1 MENETFRTRLFNLL
15 QKSRKAVRLYTS
27 MAGGIN
33 GEAPSE
39 LQEEQAA
46 EWRAINSDLLKQLSL
61 ALDQP
66 NARQLAAGACN
77 LRDHFYSMWRLA
89 DSELQI
95 RHGELVSASENG
107 DYMRAASLAR
117 ELVVLKA
124 RGQAA
129 QAAHH
134 EIDSVI
140 SKSKVSVTPVELS
153 RDREIAETE
162 APRLAKIIPLRR
174 QITA

>member
-39 LQEEQAA
+39 LQESQAA
-46 EWRAINSDLLKQLSL
+46 EWRSVNSDLLKQLSL

-66 NARQLAAGACN
+66 NARQLASGACN
-77 LRDHFYSMWRLA
+77 LRDHFYSMWRLTE
-89 DSELQI
+89 SELQI
-95 RHGELVSASENG
+95 RHSELLSASDNG
-107 DYMRAASLAR
+107 DYMRAATLAT

-134 EIDSVI
+134 EIDAVI
-140 SKSKVSVTPVELS
+140 SKSKVSVAPVELS
-153 RDREIAETE
+153 KDREIQEAQ
-162 APRLAKIIPLRR
+162 APRLAKVIPLRR

>member
-27 MAGGIN
+27 MAGGLN
-33 GEAPSE
+33 GETPSP

-46 EWRAINSDLLKQLSL
+46 EWKEINSDLLKQLSL
-61 ALDQP
+61 ALDMP
-66 NARQLAAGACN
+66 NARQLAASACL
-77 LRDHFYSMWRLA
+77 LRDHFYSIWRLSE
-89 DSELQI
+89 SELQI
-95 RHGELVSASENG
+95 RHGELISAAENS
-107 DYMRAASLAR
+107 DYMRAASLSR

-140 SKSKVSVTPVELS
+140 SKSKVSVAPVELS
-153 RDREIAETE
+153 KEREVLTP
-162 APRLAKIIPLRR
+162 APKLAKVIPLRR